1 MKAKKFAIFNPFF
14 LRKAVFIILTN
25 ILILLIIPVAEA
37 WNERT
42 VALVMKALSNPF
54 FLKMEEGARKYAQ
67 EENIPLEVFGV
78 ERETDVAR
86 QIGIVENLISR
97 GYGAIVI
104 APADSKRL
112 VPICNKALEKNI
124 VVINIDNPLHQGTM
138 DQLGISIPF
147 VGSDNRIGAG
157 MVGKYV
163 KHKLNGRGK
172 IIVIEGIRGVENAD
186 LRKQGFIDAVTQN
199 SAIEVITSES
209 ANWHTDEALSLATR
223 LLLKYKSVDAI
234 FCANDKMALGV
245 LQAFDILDLMGN
257 ILLAGYD
264 NIESVRDEMRN
275 GRIHATVEQH
285 PELMGEYGVELAWKA
300 LNGQGIPSYKQTP
313 LDLITFEPFNKTVA
327 LSISNLKN
335 SFFSTLLDG
344 AQDAARL
351 FGVKLIFRD
360 AQNNEAQQLTD
371 VANFIKQKVDMIIIN
386 PTNTESITPAIETS
400 NGKNI
405 PVITV
410 DRKSSGGEIICHIE
424 SDNLE
429 GGRMASRVLARLLKG
444 KGRII
449 EIEGIPGT
457 SAAHER
463 GIGFNEELRKYPG
476 LKVVA
481 REVANFDRQEA
492 HDVMLDLLQNDTP
505 FDAVFAHNDN
515 MILGVIDVLEEI
527 KAQSPRVLIGFD
539 AIREAVQAVKQGRLT
554 ATIAQRPETMGRL
567 SIESS
572 VRYFRGEKLPPVIPV
587 ELSLVTKKETSFV
600 SVDKQ

>member
-1 MKAKKFAIFNPFF
+1 MEAEKFGIFNFFF
-14 LRKAVFIILTN
+14 LRKAFFILLTS
-25 ILILLIIPVAEA
+25 LFLLLIIPVAEA
-37 WNERT
+37 GNERT

-54 FLKMEEGARKYAQ
+54 FFKMEEGARKYAQ

-78 ERETDVAR
+78 ERETDVER

-104 APADSKRL
+104 APTDSKRL
-112 VPICNKALEKNI
+112 VRICNKALDKNI

-157 MVGKYV
+157 MVGMYV
-163 KHKLNGRGK
+163 KNKLKGRGQV
-172 IIVIEGIRGVENAD
+172 IVIEGIRGVENAD
-186 LRKQGFIDAVTQN
+186 LRKKGFIEAVTQN
-199 SAIEVITSES
+199 SAIEVVSSES
-209 ANWHTDEALSLATR
+209 ANWHTDEALSLATK
-223 LLLKYKSVDAI
+223 LLQKYKSVDAI

-245 LQAFDILDLMGN
+245 LQAFDNLDLMGN
-257 ILLAGYD
+257 IWLAGYD

-285 PELMGEYGVELAWKA
+285 PELMGQYGVELAWKA
-300 LNGQGIPSYKQTP
+300 LNGQRIPSYRRTP
-313 LDLITFEPFNKTVA
+313 LDLITYEPFNKKIA

-335 SFFSTLLDG
+335 SFFSTLLHG
-344 AQDAARL
+344 AQETARL

-386 PTNTESITPAIETS
+386 PTNTESITPAVEMA
-400 NGKNI
+400 NRKNI

-429 GGRMASRVLARLLKG
+429 GGKMASRVLAQLLKG
-444 KGRII
+444 KGRVI

-463 GIGFNEELRKYPG
+463 GMGFNEELRKYPEIT
-476 LKVVA
+476 VVA

-492 HDVMLDLLQNDTP
+492 QEVMHGLLQNDTE

-515 MILGVIDVLEEI
+515 MILGVIDALEEM
-527 KAQSPRVLIGFD
+527 KVQSPRVLIGFD

-554 ATIAQRPETMGRL
+554 ATIAQKPETMGRL

-572 VRYFRGEKLPPVIPV
+572 VLYFRGEKLPSVIPV
-587 ELSLVTKKETSFV
+587 ELSLITK
-600 SVDKQ
+600 